1 MYKPFLS
8 LALSVLLLGQGAA
21 VPLYA
26 QTQGEKESRRAEKM
40 KVKIAKYGTG
50 ESARVRVTLRD
61 RRRATGY
68 IREAGAETFTLFDPK
83 TGVVTVIPYSQ
94 VKSVNPNRVVPV
106 VVAAAIAVGT
116 IAALGALVLFSL
128 KER

>member
-68 IREAGAETFTLFDPK
+68 IREAGAETFTLFDQK

-94 VKSVNPNRVVPV
+94 VKSVNPSKVAPV
-106 VVAAAIAVGT
+106 VVGVAIAVGT
-116 IAALGALVLFSL
+116 IVALSALVLFSL

>member
-8 LALSVLLLGQGAA
+8 LALSLLLLSQAAA

-26 QTQGEKESRRAEKM
+26 QTQGEKEARRAAKM
-40 KVKIAKYGTG
+40 KVKIEKYGTG

-68 IREAGAETFTLFDPK
+68 IQEAGAETFTLFDPK
-83 TGVVTVIPYSQ
+83 TGVVTVIPYAQ
-94 VKSVNPNRVVPV
+94 AKSVNPNRVVPV
-106 VVAAAIAVGT
+106 VVAAG
-116 IAALGALVLFSL
+116 IAAGAVALLGALVLFSL